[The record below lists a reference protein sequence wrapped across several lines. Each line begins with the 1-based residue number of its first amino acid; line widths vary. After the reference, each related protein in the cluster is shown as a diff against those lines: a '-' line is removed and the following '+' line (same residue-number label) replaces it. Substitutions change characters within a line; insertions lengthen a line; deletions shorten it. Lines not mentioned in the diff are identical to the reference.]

1 MELEF
6 LLFFEWC
13 YVRYTNPQSGLA
25 RLVPFPEEEPNQ
37 LKALVASTRFVSTCS
52 FHSLRERDTL
62 KSAIGP
68 STEVAGKNSCA
79 VGAPPSMKMGSADL
93 PST

>member
-25 RLVPFPEEEPNQ
+25 RLVPFPEEERNQ
-37 LKALVASTRFVSTCS
+37 LKALVASTRFVSILLLS
-52 FHSLRERDTL
+52 FTPRKGHS
-62 KSAIGP
+62 
-68 STEVAGKNSCA
+68 EVRYWTPYVSCR
-79 VGAPPSMKMGSADL
+79 
-93 PST
+93 